1 MNSDGVLGG
10 SEENQ
15 DAVLRIYDLWGQGPT
30 VAAEVRAR
38 AHTHTQHT
46 HSLPSLS
53 LPQPYDAVLECIM
66 KTSSSRNAFLVCV
79 RAYVHLSV
87 SLSL

>member
-1 MNSDGVLGG
+1 MLCSASTIYGVR
-10 SEENQ
+10 
-15 DAVLRIYDLWGQGPT
+15 VLLLPQRF
-30 VAAEVRAR
+30 AR

>member
-30 VAAEVRAR
+30 VAAEVGAR
-38 AHTHTQHT
+38 AHTHTTHT
-46 HSLPSLS
+46 FSPLPFPPSTL
-53 LPQPYDAVLECIM
+53 
-66 KTSSSRNAFLVCV
+66 
-79 RAYVHLSV
+79 
-87 SLSL
+87 